1 MARVRKNDKRDRLVE
16 AADKLIYE
24 QTFHTTTL
32 ADIAKEA
39 GVPLGNVYYY
49 FKTKDAIMEAVLQ
62 KRSAEWRELFSQWEL
77 IPEVRDRLS
86 AFIEHMVGQAETL
99 SRFGDMIG
107 SLCQELGKQGG
118 SISNGAAKLMGDIMS
133 WVQTQFRHLGQ
144 EEEASIRLSE
154 QLISRIQGGSLL
166 TLTFKEPDYM
176 KRQTNDMQAWLR
188 SI

>member
-39 GVPLGNVYYY
+39 DVPLGNVYYY

-62 KRSAEWRELFSQWEL
+62 KRAAEWRELFSQWEQM
-77 IPEVRDRLS
+77 PDVKERLT
-86 AFIEHMVGQAETL
+86 ALMHHMVNQSDTL
-99 SRFGDMIG
+99 ARFGCTVG

-118 SISNGAAKLMGDIMS
+118 SIANGASKLMSDIVT
-133 WVQTQFRHLGQ
+133 WCKAQFQTLGKD
-144 EEEASIRLSE
+144 EDASIQLAE
-154 QLISRIQGGSLL
+154 QLISNIQGSSLL
-166 TLTFKEPDYM
+166 TLTFKEPGYI
-176 KRQTNDMQAWLR
+176 KRQTNAMEQWLR
-188 SI
+188 AI

>member
-39 GVPLGNVYYY
+39 DVPLGNVYYY

-62 KRSAEWRELFSQWEL
+62 KRAGEWRELFSQWEQM
-77 IPEVRDRLS
+77 PQVKDRLM
-86 AFIEHMVGQAETL
+86 ALMEHMVEQSETL
-99 SRFGDMIG
+99 SRFGDMVG

-118 SISNGAAKLMGDIMS
+118 TIASGAAKLMGDIMT
-133 WVQTQFRHLGQ
+133 WVQGQFQQLGKD
-144 EEEASIRLSE
+144 EEVSVRLAE
-154 QLISRIQGGSLL
+154 QLISRLQGGSLL
-166 TLTFKEPDYM
+166 TLTFKEPEYM
-176 KRQTNDMQAWLR
+176 KRQTRDVEQWLETV
-188 SI
+188 

>member
-39 GVPLGNVYYY
+39 DVPLGNVYYY

-62 KRSAEWRELFSQWEL
+62 KRSAEWRELFAQWEQL
-77 IPEVRDRLS
+77 PDVKERLK
-86 AFIEHMVGQAETL
+86 ALMHHMVNQSETL
-99 SRFGDMIG
+99 ARFGDTVG

-118 SISNGAAKLMGDIMS
+118 SIANGAAKLMSDI
-133 WVQTQFRHLGQ
+133 VQWCQAQFQSLGK
-144 EEEASIRLSE
+144 EEAVSVKLAE
-154 QLISRIQGGSLL
+154 QLISSIQGSSLL
-166 TLTFKEPDYM
+166 TLTFKEPSYI
-176 KRQTNDMQAWLR
+176 KRQTDAMEDWLA